1 MTTHQASTATV
12 LGSLALVAW
21 ALVDLSSLRL
31 AVALALCLLVPGLGW
46 ARKLRTSDLG
56 DTLALSVA
64 LSLCATTAVATTM
77 AVTARW
83 SPWVGLVALGVVAV
97 LGFLPQRRLLAAT
110 LRVVRPSPTLLD
122 QGDTQAWTDWYD
134 AQSRRSAE
142 DRQHEIALAEES
154 ARSWS
159 DWYAAAEQ
167 TLVEQEAVEQ
177 RVERPVDPAP
187 AAGSAEPSRKR
198 PG

>member
-1 MTTHQASTATV
+1 M
-12 LGSLALVAW
+12 
-21 ALVDLSSLRL
+21 
-31 AVALALCLLVPGLGW
+31 CLLVPGLGW

-56 DTLALSVA
+56 DTLALSVV

-83 SPWVGLVALGVVAV
+83 SSPVGLVALGLVAV

-110 LRVVRPSPTLLD
+110 LRVVRPSPTLPD
-122 QGDTQAWTDWYD
+122 QEDTQAWTDWYD

-142 DRQHEIALAEES
+142 DRQRELALAEES

-159 DWYAAAEQ
+159 DWYAAAGQ
-167 TLVEQEAVEQ
+167 TPVEQEAVEQ
-177 RVERPVDPAP
+177 RVERLGGSAP
-187 AAGSAEPSRKR
+187 GAGPAEPSRER